1 MPHCFRDFN
10 SGSIGG
16 GRGEKE
22 GGTEVNKKDKTGFSG
37 KQGGKRKEANKKGGR
52 GQGQIPPRSGPSE
65 APSPEVSSTCENGAT
80 IWGPRFPYMES
91 V

>member
-22 GGTEVNKKDKTGFSG
+22 GGTEVNKKDKTGSSG
-37 KQGGKRKEANKKGGR
+37 KQGGKEEAGKQKGRKRPGTNFTKVWP
-52 GQGQIPPRSGPSE
+52 Q
-65 APSPEVSSTCENGAT
+65 
-80 IWGPRFPYMES
+80 
-91 V
+91 